1 MKTPLLPIALLA
13 LTLPGP
19 ALAYPASLVDDLDA
33 IDLPAAPL
41 HRSSTYGPSYY
52 GQPAYPSY
60 GAVPRYR
67 TVPRPSVAMRRYQV
81 ASPYGYPASPI
92 YGYPGMPAYGYNP
105 PLSYAAPPAPSPLAQ
120 GCPLNPSRALM
131 GAAIGGLASAA
142 LLSRGQDR
150 SWAVP
155 VGAALGG
162 LGGLATG
169 C

>member
-1 MKTPLLPIALLA
+1 MKTSLLPLALLA
-13 LTLPGP
+13 LSLPGP
-19 ALAYPASLVDDLDA
+19 ALAYPASFDDDFDA
-33 IDLPAAPL
+33 IAPPPAPL
-41 HRSSTYGPSYY
+41 YGGSSY
-52 GQPAYPSY
+52 GQPVYPPY
-60 GAVPRYR
+60 GPLPRYR
-67 TVPRPSVAMRRYQV
+67 TVPRSSVALRRYPV
-81 ASPYGYPASPI
+81 ASPYGYPAAPV
-92 YGYPGMPAYGYNP
+92 YGYPGGPAYGYNP
-105 PLSYAAPPAPSPLAQ
+105 PLSYAVPPAPTPLGQ
-120 GCPLNPSRALM
+120 GCPLNPGRALM